1 MTFIFSCRYT
11 HIDDKGRPV
20 SIQTSVVRTNCMD
33 CLDRTNVLQSVLGRR
48 ALTQQLREAGYL
60 SLKERV
66 EEQTAFEFLYKNSE
80 SCVPAF
86 STQRV
91 LKSNSF
97 AVWADHADAISSQY
111 SGTGALKT
119 DFTRT
124 GRRTKRGFIR
134 DGVNSVVRYFR
145 NNFTDGTRQDGFD
158 LFTGLYEVKVGAPSP
173 FLSESRTWR
182 YKYLPYVALFCLF
195 MVIGG
200 LMITPGRSLLLQLC
214 P

>member
-1 MTFIFSCRYT
+1 M
-11 HIDDKGRPV
+11 
-20 SIQTSVVRTNCMD
+20 
-33 CLDRTNVLQSVLGRR
+33 
-48 ALTQQLREAGYL
+48 
-60 SLKERV
+60 
-66 EEQTAFEFLYKNSE
+66 
-80 SCVPAF
+80 
-86 STQRV
+86 
-91 LKSNSF
+91 
-97 AVWADHADAISSQY
+97 WADHADAISSQY

-124 GRRTKRGFIR
+124 GRRTKRGTLR

-173 FLSESRTWR
+173 FLSEARTWR

-200 LMITPGRSLLLQLC
+200 LMITPGECLLSIFAFE
-214 P
+214 PP